1 MPEYSLRIMTIR
13 KPEVFCWNRPEG
25 FPDPTGA
32 IRLTVRRD
40 EKVKRTF
47 YEAHLPL
54 FALGMTGQS
63 ISTGFRF
70 NLIRNDNDGEFRE
83 GYLAV
88 SPGMGTGEDPGRWAI
103 VNLE

>member
-1 MPEYSLRIMTIR
+1 MPGYSLRIMTIR

-32 IRLTVRRD
+32 IRLT
-40 EKVKRTF
+40 
-47 YEAHLPL
+47 LS
-54 FALGMTGQS
+54 ALGMTGQS
-63 ISTGFRF
+63 ISAGFRF
-70 NLIRNDNDGEFRE
+70 NLILNDNDGEFRE